1 MPISPVFGYYETQ
14 SIRPTLQLQEKTV
27 VTQACALC
35 QPSKGRAKDCLG
47 KKRWGGGW
55 SNRSIPLEPYRENG
69 THASVTRLALKL
81 PSHTFSSYCDCNG
94 TL

>member
-47 KKRWGGGW
+47 KKLRGGW
-55 SNRSIPLEPYRENG
+55 LVKSLNPARALSRERHTRISNETRSEITI
-69 THASVTRLALKL
+69 THILFVL
-81 PSHTFSSYCDCNG
+81 
-94 TL
+94 